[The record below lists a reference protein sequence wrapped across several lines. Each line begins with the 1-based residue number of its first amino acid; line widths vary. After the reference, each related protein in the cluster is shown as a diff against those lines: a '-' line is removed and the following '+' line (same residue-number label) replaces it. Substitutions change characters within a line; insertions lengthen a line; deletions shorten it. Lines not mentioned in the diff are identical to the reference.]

1 MKPNMNRYW
10 ADQKRGDIL
19 WAGNHG
25 GFILV
30 DVDADKGLI
39 WLESPNRDCP
49 ILCFRTTLGVQR
61 TIISASYCE
70 DRFHNMADTIA
81 QREWLPDAGDFDRVK
96 EMIIADKIRAALST
110 AKPGTHDIKR
120 LIDTAIIE
128 SGAGMS
134 DQLRAELVRDL
145 TSMPGPLVS
154 VTDGVHTW
162 VFEEV
167 DG

>member
-1 MKPNMNRYW
+1 MVFELGV
-10 ADQKRGDIL
+10 ADL
-19 WAGNHG
+19 
-25 GFILV
+25 F
-30 DVDADKGLI
+30 VDA
-39 WLESPNRDCP
+39 
-49 ILCFRTTLGVQR
+49 
-61 TIISASYCE
+61 
-70 DRFHNMADTIA
+70 FHNMADTIA